1 MINLAQMA
9 GSTVKALGDLEDGV
23 RNLQQ
28 QAAGA
33 RVPTHPRNVKN
44 NKKGPKEW
52 KVTLC
57 HDP

>member
-1 MINLAQMA
+1 MMNLAQMA
-9 GSTVKALGDLEDGV
+9 GSTVKALVDGV
-23 RNLQQ
+23 RNQQQ

-33 RVPTHPRNVKN
+33 RVQTHPRNVKN

>member
-9 GSTVKALGDLEDGV
+9 GSTVKALVDGV
-23 RNLQQ
+23 RNQQQ